1 MNVFVI
7 IDDGT
12 VFRAIGFIGLE
23 EEEAV
28 AAAILLSYTE
38 HILLGVLPSAAT
50 RFYLGIAAACK
61 PWAVFAHLLLFL
73 SPCSC
78 LSDLQPP

>member
-1 MNVFVI
+1 MAFALSLILLFLSGVDNWDVNVFVI

-50 RFYLGIAAACK
+50 KKC
-61 PWAVFAHLLLFL
+61 PV
-73 SPCSC
+73 
-78 LSDLQPP
+78 

>member
-50 RFYLGIAAACK
+50 KKC
-61 PWAVFAHLLLFL
+61 PV
-73 SPCSC
+73 
-78 LSDLQPP
+78 